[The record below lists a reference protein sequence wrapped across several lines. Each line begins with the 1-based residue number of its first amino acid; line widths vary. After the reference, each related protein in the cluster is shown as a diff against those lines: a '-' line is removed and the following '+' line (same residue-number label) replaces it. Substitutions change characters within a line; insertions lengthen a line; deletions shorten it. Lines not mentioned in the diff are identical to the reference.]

1 MMALPHVLAV
11 LLVLPAVPSVAA
23 AAAPSGPA
31 EIFAADVTARA
42 RLGWRLRGLEIRG
55 DQDGAALA
63 LTMASPSDHDG
74 RALQFVLRYSDDLR
88 SVRDYRV
95 ASVPV
100 PAEQRVY
107 PVERDLMA
115 LFDHDA
121 PRQIY
126 EECGSYYLET
136 RQGGIAID
144 ATAYYVVTDRVSGY
158 GADRALAQS
167 LTAGLEEGLALTS
180 VSETSDGT
188 GHLLDLELV
197 GATRRVL
204 HVGTDQHDRVVL
216 LEVRESPEGAAWQS
230 FRGGRALL
238 ETARRGRAVRTLAL
252 DPEPDSQGRLIGAML
267 GGYRLEVSLDDFE
280 LGEGADGCG
289 C

>member
-1 MMALPHVLAV
+1 MMPLPHLLTVLLALPVA
-11 LLVLPAVPSVAA
+11 PSTAA
-23 AAAPSGPA
+23 AVAPSGPA
-31 EIFAADVTARA
+31 EIFAADITARA
-42 RLGWRLRGLEIRG
+42 RLGWRLRGLEVREH
-55 DQDGAALA
+55 DQGAALA

-74 RALQFVLRYSDDLR
+74 RALQFVLHYTQDRR
-88 SVRDYRV
+88 SVRGYRV
-95 ASVPV
+95 ESVPV

-107 PVERDLMA
+107 PVERDLIA
-115 LFDHDA
+115 LFEHDA
-121 PRQIY
+121 PQEIY

-136 RQGGIAID
+136 RHGGIGID
-144 ATAYYVVTDRVSGY
+144 AAAYYVVTDRVSGY
-158 GADRALAQS
+158 GADQALAQS
-167 LTAGLEEGLALTS
+167 LTAALEEDLALTS
-180 VSETSDGT
+180 VSETGDGA

-204 HVGTDQHDRVVL
+204 HVGTDQHDRVIL
-216 LEVRESPEGAAWQS
+216 LEVRESPDGTAWQR